1 MSTSFSEERKEYF
14 EFHKKRYEYCVS
26 RVGKSLSNGDSIMDL
41 GSKYLHQS
49 SMLSKKGFQMCAYD
63 TPEIVGKREVQKI
76 ADKKDIQLRATGNLA
91 KGELAQKEEENTYDA
106 ILMTEVIEHL
116 AFNPLLMWNSI
127 FRVLKTKSYIFIS
140 TPNSLSLNRRVVT
153 MARVLSGVGVGVSV
167 SGVMGTPTY
176 GHHWKEYSI
185 SEIYRYFDILNIP
198 EENININTYEYRPY
212 KNNEGVKYKLESVMR
227 KLGNKT
233 YNMADEIFA
242 IIRLPSPKPSVKSGE
257 KYI

>member
-1 MSTSFSEERKEYF
+1 
-14 EFHKKRYEYCVS
+14 
-26 RVGKSLSNGDSIMDL
+26 MDL

-49 SMLSKKGFQMCAYD
+49 SILSEKGFEMYAYD
-63 TPEIVGKREVQKI
+63 IPEIVGKKEVQKL
-76 ADKKDIQLRATGNLA
+76 ADEKDIKLRATGNLA
-91 KGELAQKEEENTYDA
+91 KGELAQKEGKNTYDA
-106 ILMTEVIEHL
+106 ILVTEVLEHL
-116 AFNPLLMWNSI
+116 AFNPLIMWKSI
-127 FRVLKTKSYIFIS
+127 FRVLKPKSHIFIS

-153 MARVLSGVGVGVSV
+153 LARVLAGVGVGVSV

-185 SEIYRYFDILNIP
+185 KEVYRYFEILNIP
-198 EENININTYEYRPY
+198 KKDINISTYEYRPY
-212 KNNEGVKYKLESVMR
+212 KKEKKIRYKLENVMR

-242 IIRLPSPKPSVKSGE
+242 VIRVPSPKPPVPSSE